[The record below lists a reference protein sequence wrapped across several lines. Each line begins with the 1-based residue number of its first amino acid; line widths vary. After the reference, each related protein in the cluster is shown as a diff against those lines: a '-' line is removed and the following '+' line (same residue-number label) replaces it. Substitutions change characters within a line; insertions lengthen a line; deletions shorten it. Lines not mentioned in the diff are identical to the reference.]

1 MKFFGKFIIGVAAL
15 TMTAVGYAASL
26 VRPEVTIIAP
36 DVWHAGQTVV
46 AVVDVQAND
55 FGHTKFNYYWKD
67 FNKIAPMVKAVYR
80 NKGGVWENIT
90 GYMINNDGVVHPE
103 FWCIDSLHTVRIDLV
118 KSDKLPSKVEFEMIM
133 LISPGKGVNGY
144 KPYTVTKTVTIINE

>member
-1 MKFFGKFIIGVAAL
+1 
-15 TMTAVGYAASL
+15 
-26 VRPEVTIIAP
+26 
-36 DVWHAGQTVV
+36 
-46 AVVDVQAND
+46 
-55 FGHTKFNYYWKD
+55 
-67 FNKIAPMVKAVYR
+67 MVKAVYR

-133 LISPGKGVNGY
+133 PISPGKGVNGY